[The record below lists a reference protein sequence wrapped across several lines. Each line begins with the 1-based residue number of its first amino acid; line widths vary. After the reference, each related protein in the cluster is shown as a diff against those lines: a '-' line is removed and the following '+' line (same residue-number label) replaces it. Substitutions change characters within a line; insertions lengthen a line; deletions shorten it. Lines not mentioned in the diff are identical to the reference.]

1 MVTAIC
7 SLACMNSLWQKGK
20 CCQYFS
26 QYGALVPRQ
35 LSLMIVTLNVCR
47 TTTHKSFKHMKSY
60 QWWFVPRLP
69 KPFPSVIS
77 NTIRETISGGIL
89 SVYYNHRIGGTFI
102 QKPIFDRISEWN
114 SPDLIKPDFDCCL
127 HECHSKNVSDAPSI
141 NTSPCATSGSGDTS
155 WDWDE
160 ASISNTRFRHI
171 FIYLINILVIYHSQ
185 LKPERYHEVTDG
197 TGGCRNDNL
206 RCRQWRP
213 SWHHDNSLL
222 QGLSL
227 WSLQCYWMSHR
238 LYCQPYCALCYFFL
252 ATLSVEAPVA
262 ICLWWYRYRS
272 KTVDDLFAPY
282 WIDELMDN

>member
-1 MVTAIC
+1 MFACVHEFPLTKRQILSILLPIWCAC
-7 SLACMNSLWQKGK
+7 SKTTVSDDCYTECLQNL
-20 CCQYFS
+20 
-26 QYGALVPRQ
+26 
-35 LSLMIVTLNVCR
+35 
-47 TTTHKSFKHMKSY
+47 TTHKSFKHMKSY

-89 SVYYNHRIGGTFI
+89 SVYYNHRIGGTLI

-238 LYCQPYCALCYFFL
+238 LYCQPYCALWYFFL

-262 ICLWWYRYRS
+262 ICLWWYRYWLQQNSWRPFC
-272 KTVDDLFAPY
+272 TILNR
-282 WIDELMDN
+282 WTNG